1 MKFLVIGCNGMAG
14 STISLYLKEKG
25 YDVKG
30 FARKESNFVPT
41 FVGDARDFKI
51 LDKIILEEK
60 FDIIINC
67 IGLLNQNAN
76 DNKEDAIILNSVLPH
91 HLASITKNTD
101 TRIFHMSTDC
111 VFSGKTGNYAENDFK
126 DGETIYD
133 KTKSLGELSDE
144 KNLTFRN
151 SIVGPDINED
161 GIGLLNWFMKQTG
174 EIKGFSKAIWTGVTT
189 LELAKA
195 MERASQTKVY
205 GLVNLVNNKSITKYE
220 LLELFRK
227 YFSKNDVSITKVE
240 GVNLDKS
247 LRRTNFD
254 FDYKVPS
261 YEQMIKEMSDWVKE
275 HKSLYPHYFKE
286 IK

>member
-1 MKFLVIGCNGMAG
+1 MRYLVLGCNGMAG

-30 FARKESNFVPT
+30 FARKKSSIIST
-41 FVGDARDFKI
+41 FIGDARDFKT

-67 IGLLNQNAN
+67 IGLLNQDATNN
-76 DNKEDAIILNSVLPH
+76 IEDAIILNSLLPH
-91 HLASITKNTD
+91 HLASFTKNIN
-101 TRIFHMSTDC
+101 TRIFHISTDC

-133 KTKSLGELSDE
+133 RTKALGELNDE

-151 SIVGPDINED
+151 SIVGPDINEN
-161 GIGLLNWFMKQTG
+161 GIGLFNWFMKQSG
-174 EIKGFSKAIWTGVTT
+174 EIKGYSRAIWTGVST

-195 MERASQTKVY
+195 MEKASKTKIC

-220 LLELFRK
+220 LLELFKK
-227 YFSKNDVSITKVE
+227 YFNKNDIIITKVE

-247 LRRTNFD
+247 LMRTNFD
-254 FDYKVPS
+254 FDYTVPS
-261 YEQMIKEMSDWVKE
+261 YEQMILELSDWIKK
-275 HKSLYPHYFKE
+275 HKSLYSHYF
-286 IK
+286 